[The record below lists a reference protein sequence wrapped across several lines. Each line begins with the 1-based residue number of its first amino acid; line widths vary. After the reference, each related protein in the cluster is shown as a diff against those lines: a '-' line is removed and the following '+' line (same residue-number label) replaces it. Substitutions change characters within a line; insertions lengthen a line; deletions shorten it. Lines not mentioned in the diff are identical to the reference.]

1 MGSASEDISTDAQ
14 CWKEGLEHLVLVS
27 QPELDVK
34 CVKKITQTD
43 FGAKKCT
50 Y

>member
-27 QPELDVK
+27 QPEVK
-34 CVKKITQTD
+34 FVEKYTLIN
-43 FGAKKCT
+43 FGAKKYT
-50 Y
+50 H